1 MKKIY
6 SLISRLLAKKKLHLI
21 RSLCYTDRKLLFNT
35 AHLDYVKIGLLELFA
50 KEIYEKNI
58 SGAVAEL
65 GVYKGGFAK
74 YINQAFPDKQFYLF
88 DTFEGFDG
96 KDISREKELGFK
108 NTEQDFSDT
117 SIEMVLSKMQ
127 YKQQCVVKKGTFPD
141 SSFGLEDTSF
151 CFVSIDAD
159 LYEPIYQGLKFF
171 YPRLKSGGYIIV
183 DDYNNSLYKGAKEA
197 IRQFCTEE
205 RISFVPIPDIGGGV
219 IICKP

>member
-1 MKKIY
+1 MKRIY
-6 SLISRLLAKKKLHLI
+6 SLLSLLLVKTKLHLI
-21 RSLCYTDRKLLFNT
+21 KSLCYTDREPLFNT
-35 AHLDYVKIGLLELFA
+35 AHLDYVKVGLLELFA
-50 KEIYEKNI
+50 KEIYERNI
-58 SGAVAEL
+58 NGAVAEL

-96 KDISREKELGFK
+96 NDISKEKELGFK

-117 SIEMVLSKMQ
+117 SIDMVLSKMQ
-127 YKQQCVVKKGTFPD
+127 YKQQCVIKKGRFPD
-141 SSFGLEDTSF
+141 SSSGLEDMSF

-171 YPRLKSGGYIIV
+171 YPRLLPGGYIIV

-197 IRQFCTEE
+197 IRRFCTEE
-205 RISFVPIPDIGGGV
+205 KISFIPIPDIGGGV
-219 IICKP
+219 IISKP